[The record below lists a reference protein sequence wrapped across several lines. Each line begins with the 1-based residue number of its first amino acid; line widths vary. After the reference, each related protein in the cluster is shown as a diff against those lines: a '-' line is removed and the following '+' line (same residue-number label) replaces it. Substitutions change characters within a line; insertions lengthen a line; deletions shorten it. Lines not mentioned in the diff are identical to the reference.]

1 MSITTDT
8 TCIWATHVFPSQK
21 FKLIAEKLLADG
33 IATKSDFVC
42 PEAAT
47 DADILRVHTPDWMHK
62 LKTGTLTRSEEMK
75 LEVPYSPE
83 LVQAF
88 WLAAGGS
95 IAAAQAALRDGFG
108 CNLGGGFHHAYPG
121 HGEGFCAIHDVAV
134 AIRRLQHDAAIRK
147 AMVVDAD
154 VHHGNGT
161 AAIFSRDNS
170 VFTLSIH
177 QLNNY
182 PAHKPAS
189 TLDLNMEDGV
199 SDEEYLDA
207 LLPAV
212 RHALDTF
219 QPEMV
224 FYIGGADPYR
234 EDQLGGLNIS
244 MDGLKQRDKGVF
256 EEARQRKIPVVT
268 TLAGGYA
275 RRVEDTVQIHINTIS
290 AAREIAEKVPQAR
303 PGRELRFE
311 RSGRGSFRWLAGQC
325 ARWRPPMIF
334 QIHRDRIRLRET
346 QSCRCGPGLPW

>member
-1 MSITTDT
+1 MLPFKLIYHPGYDLHLG
-8 TCIWATHVFPSQK
+8 AHVFPSQK
-21 FKLIAEKLLADG
+21 FRLIAEKLVLDNIVSSGDFLRPDPA
-33 IATKSDFVC
+33 SD
-42 PEAAT
+42 E
-47 DADILRVHTPDWMHK
+47 DILRVHTKDWVYK

-95 IAAAQAALRDGFG
+95 IFAAQNALCDGFA

-147 AMVVDAD
+147 AMVIDTD

-161 AAIFSRDNS
+161 AAIFSTDPY

-189 TLDLNMEDGV
+189 SLDLNMADGV
-199 SDEEYLDA
+199 NDEEYLDA
-207 LLPAV
+207 LLPAAQNAIAQF
-212 RHALDTF
+212 HPDI
-219 QPEMV
+219 V

-234 EDQLGGLNIS
+234 EDQLGGLCLS
-244 MDGLKQRDKGVF
+244 KEGLKQRDRGIF
-256 EEARQRKIPVVT
+256 ELARKRNIPVVT

-275 RRVEDTVQIHINTIS
+275 RRLQDTVQIHVNTVL
-290 AAREIAEKVPQAR
+290 AAKELAEPFPPTR
-303 PGRELRFE
+303 P
-311 RSGRGSFRWLAGQC
+311 A
-325 ARWRPPMIF
+325 I
-334 QIHRDRIRLRET
+334 D
-346 QSCRCGPGLPW
+346 